1 MELLFENWQCKYQ
14 IYITVDKKSVIN
26 DDDKMLIIGVKLDR
40 FKIKKTTVGMYSTDW
55 WSVEYEIN
63 IKSSE
68 IWTFWIK

>member
-55 WSVEYEIN
+55 
-63 IKSSE
+63 
-68 IWTFWIK
+68 